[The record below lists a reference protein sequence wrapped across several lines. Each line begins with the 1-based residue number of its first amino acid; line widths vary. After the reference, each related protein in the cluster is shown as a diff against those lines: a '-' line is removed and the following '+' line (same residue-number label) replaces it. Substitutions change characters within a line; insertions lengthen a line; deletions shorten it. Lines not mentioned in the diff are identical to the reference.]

1 MWRWILG
8 VAVFLAAAVSMT
20 LVYVLGP
27 TDEALIHQALDES
40 VSASREGRG
49 GGVLSRLT
57 SNFTYNEEGIGS
69 HAEASRWIQGLKPEI
84 FIYSREIQMDGEKA
98 KIVTPV
104 QVQFEGGTH
113 FKLEKVQIS
122 FKKHTGSRYWIFPY
136 PDWQIESVVSEGFDP
151 SSISPM
157 GLP

>member
-8 VAVFLAAAVSMT
+8 VAIFVAAAVSMT

-27 TDEALIHQALDES
+27 SDETLIHQALDES
-40 VSASREGRG
+40 VSASREGRA

-69 HAEASRWIQGLKPEI
+69 RAEASKWIQGLKPEVFI
-84 FIYSREIQMDGEKA
+84 FSRDIQMDGEKA
-98 KIVTPV
+98 QIVTPV
-104 QVQFEGGTH
+104 SVKFEGGTQ
-113 FKLEKVQIS
+113 FKLERVQIK
-122 FKKHTGSRYWIFPY
+122 FKRHTGNRYWVFPY

-151 SSISPM
+151 SSFSSM